1 MPDEMAMDPLSV
13 KGQAALYYAEKG
25 WHVFPCHSN
34 GKQPASWLVENGQHD
49 ATTDPAKIRE
59 WWRKEPN
66 ANIAVYLKPSG
77 LVAVDADIYKPECE
91 WRSFIADKAR
101 PDTLAQRSARGG
113 WHYIFVAREGEE
125 YGSPCKGV
133 DVKHDGYLML
143 EPSEFEGKAYQFLEH
158 SKAIA
163 DRPEWLRR
171 QVSNIVQMPTRGGL
185 TTIPPDVLQR
195 IATSFAQGERSS
207 AFQSVVNSCVNRGLS
222 IEAVEQAMR
231 AHPYGVANKFLE
243 PTDRLARELVRS
255 WSDALRP
262 QGSTPPPRPRR
273 KFALEAI
280 GSLRA
285 VEPVYLIQGLIEAGC
300 LGMLFGD
307 PGVGKS
313 FLALDWALC
322 IAAGIPCREHE
333 VKQGPVVYIAGE
345 GHSGLVRRCH
355 AWAAHHGI
363 DLNTVP
369 FFLSRG
375 PTDMTDRA
383 AMDEVKEVI
392 RSLGI
397 SPAVIVTDTVARN
410 FGAGDENST
419 KDMSAFIAAA
429 DDLKEAFP
437 GSVVLLVHHSGHAE
451 KQRARGSMA
460 LKGALDFE
468 YRLDTKGDK
477 LLLTNTKM
485 KDAPP
490 PAPQVLELRQIALA
504 CGTTSAVLVQ
514 GQAQEGQG
522 LKLTAQQQQALDAY
536 VAAGVAHG
544 VYDPQGALVSVPV
557 EAWRA
562 EFYEMQGDKKQDTKK
577 AAFKAAR
584 DALSAK
590 GIITE
595 DCEPDHPRQMQIT
608 MKRRMRGNATA

>member
-1 MPDEMAMDPLSV
+1 M
-13 KGQAALYYAEKG
+13 
-25 WHVFPCHSN
+25 
-34 GKQPASWLVENGQHD
+34 
-49 ATTDPAKIRE
+49 
-59 WWRKEPN
+59 
-66 ANIAVYLKPSG
+66 KPSG
-77 LVAVDADIYKPECE
+77 LVAVDADIYKQDCE
-91 WRSFIADKAR
+91 WGRFIADKEL
-101 PDTLAQRSARGG
+101 PDTLSQRSARGG
-113 WHYIFVAREGEE
+113 EHYIFAARKGEE
-125 YGSPCKGV
+125 YRSPCKGV
-133 DVKHDGYLML
+133 DVKHNGYLML
-143 EPSEFEGKAYQFLEH
+143 EPSNFEGKAYQFVEH

-171 QVSNIVQMPTRGGL
+171 QLSNIVPMPTRGGL

-195 IATSFAQGERSS
+195 IAAVVPVGERSG

-231 AHPYGVANKFLE
+231 AHPDGVANKFLE
-243 PTDRLARELVRS
+243 PTDRLTRELVRS
-255 WSDALRP
+255 WSDALLP
-262 QGSTPPPRPRR
+262 QNTPPPRPRR
-273 KFALEAI
+273 KFALAAI

-363 DLNTVP
+363 DLNSVP

-468 YRLDTKGDK
+468 YRLDAKGDK

-504 CGTTSAVLVQ
+504 CGTTSAVLVPGESQ
-514 GQAQEGQG
+514 PAKGSGMSG
-522 LKLTAQQQQALDAY
+522 QQQQALDAL
-536 VAAGVAHG
+536 VEAARLHG
-544 VYDPQGALVSVPV
+544 VRSDSGSYWVPTAAWRTAFYETQGDKATSTKSTAFDRARKTLGDKGIVVAEGEGFRLNEVTGLRVTMQGAL
-557 EAWRA
+557 RA
-562 EFYEMQGDKKQDTKK
+562 
-577 AAFKAAR
+577 
-584 DALSAK
+584 
-590 GIITE
+590 
-595 DCEPDHPRQMQIT
+595 
-608 MKRRMRGNATA
+608 